1 MDFLLAL
8 VLGSSLY
15 LQAAAEFDGRWPRQI
30 VSSIGLC
37 RYGGRIDC
45 CWAWARR
52 SWGQCQPFYVLRQR
66 IARIRCQLKAV
77 CQPQCK
83 HGECIGP
90 NKCKCH
96 PGYAGKTCNQ
106 DLNECGLKPRPCKHR
121 CMNTYGSYKC
131 YCLNGYMLMPDGS
144 CSSALTCSMANC
156 QYGCDV
162 VKGQIRCQCPSPGLR
177 LAPDGRTCVD
187 IDECAT
193 GRASCP
199 RYRQCVNTFGSYICK
214 CHKGFDLMYIGG
226 KYQCHDIDECSL
238 GQYQCSTFARCY
250 NVHGSYKCK
259 CKDGYQGDGLN
270 CVYIPKVMI
279 EPSGPIHVPKE
290 NGTISR
296 GDGGHSNWIP
306 DVRSTRWPLKTPYVP
321 AVITSRPTSEP
332 TARPAL
338 KPAPQPA
345 PPTELRTP
353 PPAAAPGGPT
363 TSLTSV
369 APVATVSPRRITVDN
384 RIQTEPQKPR
394 GDVFIPRQ
402 PSNDLFE
409 IFEIERGVSADDEA
423 KDDPGVLIHS
433 CNFDHG
439 LCGWI
444 REKDSDLHWEPVRDP
459 AGGQYLTVSAAKGP
473 AGKAARLLLP
483 LGHLLHSGDLC
494 LSFRHKVTGLH
505 SGTLQ
510 VFVRKHG
517 AHGAALWGRNG
528 GHSWRQTR
536 ITLRGADVKSV
547 IFKGITKMIK
557 GLEKKIYDEKLKEL
571 GLFSME
577 KRRLRGKQLLVFKY
591 MKGWYREDGD
601 QLFSICTE
609 NRTRGNR
616 LRLECEGAFPGRDG
630 Y

>member
-8 VLGSSLY
+8 VLMSSLY

-30 VSSIGLC
+30 ASSLGLC
-37 RYGGRIDC
+37 RYGGRIGC
-45 CWAWARR
+45 CWGWTLQ
-52 SWGQCQPFYVLRQR
+52 SWGQCQP
-66 IARIRCQLKAV
+66 V
-77 CQPQCK
+77 CQPRCK

-106 DLNECGLKPRPCKHR
+106 G
-121 CMNTYGSYKC
+121 
-131 YCLNGYMLMPDGS
+131 
-144 CSSALTCSMANC
+144 ALSCSMANC

-162 VKGQIRCQCPSPGLR
+162 VKGQIRCQCPSPGLQ

-187 IDECAT
+187 VDECAT
-193 GRASCP
+193 GRAFCP
-199 RYRQCVNTFGSYICK
+199 RFRQCVNTFGSYICK

-238 GQYQCSTFARCY
+238 GQYQCSSFARCY
-250 NVHGSYKCK
+250 NIHGSYKCK
-259 CKDGYQGDGLN
+259 CKEGYQGDGLT

-279 EPSGPIHVPKE
+279 EPSGPIHVPKG
-290 NGTISR
+290 NGTILK

-306 DVRSTRWPLKTPYVP
+306 DVGSTWWPPKTLYIPP
-321 AVITSRPTSEP
+321 TTTNRPTSKP
-332 TARPAL
+332 TTRPTP
-338 KPAPQPA
+338 KPTPRPT
-345 PPTELRTP
+345 PPPPPPPLPTELRTP
-353 PPAAAPGGPT
+353 LPPTTPEGPT
-363 TSLTSV
+363 TRLTTI
-369 APVATVSPRRITVDN
+369 APAASTPPGGITVDN

-423 KDDPGVLIHS
+423 KDDPGILVHS

-444 REKDSDLHWEPVRDP
+444 REKDNDLHWEPIRDP
-459 AGGQYLTVSAAKGP
+459 AGGQYLTVSTAKAPG
-473 AGKAARLLLP
+473 GKAARLVLP
-483 LGHLLHSGDLC
+483 LGRLMHSGDLC

-528 GHSWRQTR
+528 GHGWRQTQ

-547 IFKGITKMIK
+547 IFKG
-557 GLEKKIYDEKLKEL
+557 
-571 GLFSME
+571 E
-577 KRRLRGKQLLVFKY
+577 KRRGHTGEIGLDDVSLK
-591 MKGWYREDGD
+591 KGHCSE
-601 QLFSICTE
+601 E
-609 NRTRGNR
+609 
-616 LRLECEGAFPGRDG
+616 P
-630 Y
+630 

>member
-52 SWGQCQPFYVLRQR
+52 SWGQCQP
-66 IARIRCQLKAV
+66 V

-144 CSSALTCSMANC
+144 CSITVFPGALTCSMANC

-162 VKGQIRCQCPSPGLR
+162 VKGRILCQCPSPGLR

-238 GQYQCSTFARCY
+238 GQYQCSSFARCY
-250 NVHGSYKCK
+250 NVQGSYKCK

-279 EPSGPIHVPKE
+279 EPSGPIQVPKE

-332 TARPAL
+332 TARPTL

-363 TSLTSV
+363 TRLTSV

-409 IFEIERGVSADDEA
+409 IFEIERGVSAEDEA

-444 REKDSDLHWEPVRDP
+444 QEKDSDLHWEPVRDP

-473 AGKAARLLLP
+473 AGKAARLRLP
-483 LGHLLHSGDLC
+483 LGHLLLSGDLC

-517 AHGAALWGRNG
+517 AHGAAVWGRNG
-528 GHSWRQTR
+528 GHSWRQTH
-536 ITLRGADVKSV
+536 ITLRGADLKSV
-547 IFKGITKMIK
+547 IFKG
-557 GLEKKIYDEKLKEL
+557 
-571 GLFSME
+571 E
-577 KRRLRGKQLLVFKY
+577 KRRGHTGEIGLDDVSLKKGHCSEEREQL
-591 MKGWYREDGD
+591 
-601 QLFSICTE
+601 Q
-609 NRTRGNR
+609 N
-616 LRLECEGAFPGRDG
+616 
-630 Y
+630 